1 MSWKKKRNKSV
12 VLRSNYLRL
21 KITLIIPKYN
31 RISKTT
37 HLLGFSF
44 IYIEILITNY
54 NNFKYLL
61 EIYERYEKIKS
72 LDKNREKFFPYYY
85 Y

>member
-1 MSWKKKRNKSV
+1 M
-12 VLRSNYLRL
+12 LRSNYLRL

-37 HLLGFSF
+37 HLLGFLF

-54 NNFKYLL
+54 NNFKYLFL
-61 EIYERYEKIKS
+61 HDILREIYERYEKIKS
-72 LDKNREKFFPYYY
+72 LDKNREKFFPTTITDSL
-85 Y
+85 